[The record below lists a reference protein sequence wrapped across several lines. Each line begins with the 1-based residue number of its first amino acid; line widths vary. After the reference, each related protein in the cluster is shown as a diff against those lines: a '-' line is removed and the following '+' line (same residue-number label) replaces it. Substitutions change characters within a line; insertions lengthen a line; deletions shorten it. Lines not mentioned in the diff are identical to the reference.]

1 MVVERLIIIGGG
13 GHGRSVAE
21 AATLSGQYKVVGFV
35 DDALE
40 AGSQIFNLPVLGV
53 ANKLTMYS
61 DLCDKV
67 IVAIGNNTLRESLTA
82 QLFRDGLN
90 LAVVIHPKAIVS
102 PTALIAL
109 GCVVMA
115 GAIVGTEAHLG
126 MGVIVNCGAVVD
138 HHAKVGDFGHLGV
151 SACMAGGSRL
161 GRKAWLQAG
170 CALGYGVEV
179 PADTELM
186 PGTALVIN

>member
-1 MVVERLIIIGGG
+1 MVVERLLIIGGG

-21 AATLSGQYKVVGFV
+21 AATLSGQYEVVGFV
-35 DDALE
+35 DDSLK
-40 AGSQIFNLPVLGV
+40 AGDLIFNLPVLG
-53 ANKLTMYS
+53 AINKLTVYS
-61 DLCDKV
+61 HLCDKV
-67 IVAIGNNTLRESLTA
+67 IVAIGNNTLRESLTT
-82 QLFRDGLN
+82 QLFRDGFK

-126 MGVIVNCGAVVD
+126 VGVIVNCGAVID

-161 GRKAWLQAG
+161 GRKALMQAG
-170 CALGYGVEV
+170 CVLGYGVDV
-179 PADTELM
+179 PAEAELM